1 MYNTICDKFANI
13 RPLPADAGRTPLMK
27 KLVSLVLCLTFL
39 ICALAGCSAVKK
51 NDGKLRVIVS
61 IFPVYDWVRNIVGD
75 SDEADVTLL
84 LDSGVDLHSFRPAA
98 DDIAGIASADVL
110 ICLGGLSDDWVDGV
124 VRSSGNGDLT
134 VVRLLDLLGNRAKE
148 EELVK
153 GMQEEEEEEEGPEY
167 DEHVWLSL
175 KNASYLT
182 ERLAEVLAEADPD
195 NGESYKKNA
204 AGYAAKLDEL
214 DKEYAEAVA
223 AAPVK
228 TLVFCDRFPFRYLT
242 DDYGITYY
250 AAFAGCSAESEAS
263 FETVATLAGKVDEL
277 GLRYVI
283 KLETSDGAVAKAVIE
298 STGSKDQQILTM
310 NSLQSSTGAG
320 GETYLSVME
329 DNLKVLKK
337 ALN

>member
-13 RPLPADAGRTPLMK
+13 RPLPSDAGRTPLMK

-84 LDSGVDLHSFRPAA
+84 LDSGVDLHSFRPDA

-134 VVRLLDLLGNRAKE
+134 VVRLLDLLGDRAKE
-148 EELVK
+148 EELVE

-182 ERLAEVLAEADPD
+182 ERLAEVIAEADPD

-214 DKEYAEAVA
+214 DNEYAEAVA

-337 ALN
+337 ALS

>member
-1 MYNTICDKFANI
+1 
-13 RPLPADAGRTPLMK
+13 MK

-84 LDSGVDLHSFRPAA
+84 LDSGVDLHSFRPDA

-134 VVRLLDLLGNRAKE
+134 VVRLLDLLGDRAKE
-148 EELVK
+148 EELVE

-182 ERLAEVLAEADPD
+182 ERLAEVIAEADPD

-214 DKEYAEAVA
+214 DNEYAEAVA

-337 ALN
+337 ALS

>member
-1 MYNTICDKFANI
+1 
-13 RPLPADAGRTPLMK
+13 
-27 KLVSLVLCLTFL
+27 
-39 ICALAGCSAVKK
+39 
-51 NDGKLRVIVS
+51 
-61 IFPVYDWVRNIVGD
+61 
-75 SDEADVTLL
+75 
-84 LDSGVDLHSFRPAA
+84 
-98 DDIAGIASADVL
+98 
-110 ICLGGLSDDWVDGV
+110 
-124 VRSSGNGDLT
+124 
-134 VVRLLDLLGNRAKE
+134 
-148 EELVK
+148 
-153 GMQEEEEEEEGPEY
+153 MQEEEEEEEGPEY

-214 DKEYAEAVA
+214 DNEYAEAVA

>member
-1 MYNTICDKFANI
+1 
-13 RPLPADAGRTPLMK
+13 MK

-75 SDEADVTLL
+75 SDEAEVTLL
-84 LDSGVDLHSFRPAA
+84 LDSGVDLHSFRPDA

-110 ICLGGLSDDWVDGV
+110 ICLGGPSDDWVDGV

-134 VVRLLDLLGNRAKE
+134 VVRLLDLLGDRAKE
-148 EELVK
+148 EELVE

-204 AGYAAKLDEL
+204 AEYAAKLDEL

-263 FETVATLAGKVDEL
+263 FETVAFLAGKVDEL
-277 GLRYVI
+277 GLRSVI
-283 KLETSDGAVAKAVIE
+283 KIETSDGAVARAVVE
-298 STGSKDQQILTM
+298 STKTKDQQILTM
-310 NSLQSSTGAG
+310 NSLQSATGAG
-320 GETYLSVME
+320 GETYLSAME
-329 DNLKVLKK
+329 DNLEVLKK
-337 ALN
+337 ALY

>member
-1 MYNTICDKFANI
+1 
-13 RPLPADAGRTPLMK
+13 MK

-134 VVRLLDLLGNRAKE
+134 VVRLLDLLGDRAKE
-148 EELVK
+148 EELVE
-153 GMQEEEEEEEGPEY
+153 GMQEEEDEEGPEY

-228 TLVFCDRFPFRYLT
+228 TLVFCDRFPFRYLM

>member
-1 MYNTICDKFANI
+1 
-13 RPLPADAGRTPLMK
+13 MK

-84 LDSGVDLHSFRPAA
+84 LDSGVDLHSFRPDA

-134 VVRLLDLLGNRAKE
+134 VVRLLDLLGDRAKE
-148 EELVK
+148 EELVE

-277 GLRYVI
+277 GLRSVI

-310 NSLQSSTGAG
+310 NSLQSATGAG

>member
-1 MYNTICDKFANI
+1 
-13 RPLPADAGRTPLMK
+13 MK

-84 LDSGVDLHSFRPAA
+84 LDSGVDLHSFRPDA

-134 VVRLLDLLGNRAKE
+134 VVRLLDLLGDRAKE
-148 EELVK
+148 EELVE

-277 GLRYVI
+277 GLRSVI